1 MKEACRQVGMG
12 YEALKFYCNEGLVPG
27 VKRDERRRRVFDD
40 SDIAWI
46 RGLICLKKCGM
57 SMEQMKEYLSLCLL
71 GEGSIPQRQAMLARQ
86 RETLLARQ
94 AELQSSL
101 DFIDRKQQFYR
112 DVQAGR
118 VPYRSSLTRS
128 AAQGAA
134 DAPCSA
140 TKETVL

>member
-27 VKRDERRRRVFDD
+27 VKRDERNRRLFDD

-57 SMEQMKEYLSLCLL
+57 SMEQMKEYLTLCLL
-71 GEGSIPQRQAMLARQ
+71 GEASIPQRQAMLARQ
-86 RETLLARQ
+86 REMLLARQ
-94 AELQSSL
+94 AELQASL
-101 DFIDRKQQFYR
+101 DFIDRKQEFYR

-118 VPYRSSLTRS
+118 IPYQSNLIRH
-128 AAQGAA
+128 AGADGGLA
-134 DAPCSA
+134 NR
-140 TKETVL
+140 